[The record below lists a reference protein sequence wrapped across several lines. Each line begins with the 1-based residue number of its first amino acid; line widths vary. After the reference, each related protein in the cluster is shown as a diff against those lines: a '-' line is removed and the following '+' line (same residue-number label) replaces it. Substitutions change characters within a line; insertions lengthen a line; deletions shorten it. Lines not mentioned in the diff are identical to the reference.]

1 LNQVNQPLQADQRF
15 RKSIECVISICL
27 IQVKSNTPAK
37 STLQEVGS
45 IRHIGMIQVK
55 SIATGGKD
63 MSSGATSET
72 QLVIITGMSGAGK
85 TVAIQSFE
93 DLGFFCVDNLPPTL
107 LPKFLELMKESGNK
121 MNKVALVMDLRGR
134 EFFDHLFKALDDL
147 SETSWVNPQILFLD
161 ADDSTLV
168 ARYKETRRF
177 HPLAPSGRP
186 LEGIKLERKLLEEL
200 KGRAQIIYNT
210 SKMKPKDL
218 REKIATEFSANK
230 QTIFTV
236 NVMSFGFKHGIP
248 IDADLVFDVRFL
260 PNPHYIESMRPK
272 TGLDEEVSNY
282 VLKWNE
288 THKFLEKVTDLLS
301 FMLPHYK
308 REGKAQLV
316 IAIGCTGG
324 QHRSVALAEY
334 IGHFFEKDYQTR
346 VSHRDIDKRK
356 EKVT

>member
-1 LNQVNQPLQADQRF
+1 M
-15 RKSIECVISICL
+15 
-27 IQVKSNTPAK
+27 
-37 STLQEVGS
+37 ST
-45 IRHIGMIQVK
+45 
-55 SIATGGKD
+55 
-63 MSSGATSET
+63 GATQDT
-72 QLVIITGMSGAGK
+72 QMVIITGMSGAGK

-147 SETSWVNPQILFLD
+147 AETSWVTPQILYLD

-168 ARYKETRRF
+168 RRYKETRRT
-177 HPLAPSGRP
+177 HPLAPSGLP
-186 LEGIKLERKLLEEL
+186 LEGIQLERELLEDL
-200 KGRAQIIYNT
+200 KGRAQLIYN
-210 SKMKPKDL
+210 SSQMKPKEL
-218 REKIATEFSANK
+218 REKILTEFSVNK

-236 NVMSFGFKHGIP
+236 NVMSFGFKYGIP

-272 TGLDEEVSNY
+272 TGLDEDVSKY

-288 THKFLEKVTDLLS
+288 TTKFLEKVTELLA

-316 IAIGCTGG
+316 VAIGCTGG
-324 QHRSVALAEY
+324 QHRSVALTEY
-334 IGHFFEKDYQTR
+334 IAHHFEKDYETR
-346 VSHRDIDKRK
+346 ITHRDIERRK
-356 EKVT
+356 EQTT